1 MAVYLILFLALLNFT
16 AFMGCR
22 VLMSL
27 FAIELGASTAAI
39 GLLISLFALFPF
51 LLSVY
56 AGKVIDRLGSHLP
69 AQLGTALSAAG
80 FSIPWLFPV
89 LPALYLSA
97 SIIGLSFVFISL
109 AIQNLSSTAR
119 DPDVRARDV
128 SLVSL
133 GFALSG
139 LLGPLLVGLVID
151 YRGHVFAYGLLT
163 VLGIAATAGWV
174 ASRRF
179 VADSHARGAA
189 AAPTDM
195 RELLRLP
202 QLRRTVIVS
211 GLVVAGVDLYNFY
224 MPIYGHSV
232 GLSATMIG
240 VIFGAN
246 SLAVL
251 IVRWLLPR
259 LTRWLGE
266 ERVMSYSMY
275 LAGAAFLLIPVF
287 SNAPALML
295 LAFVLGLGLGC
306 GQPLSILMT
315 YNRAPAGRSG
325 EALGVRFTVVNF
337 THMAIPLAFGTLG
350 SALGVVA
357 VFFSNAALMLGGG
370 YANARGA
377 KAGA

>member
-56 AGKVIDRLGSHLP
+56 AGKVIDRFGSHLP

-80 FSIPWLFPV
+80 FSIPWLFPT
-89 LPALYLSA
+89 LPALYVSA
-97 SIIGLSFVFISL
+97 SIVGLSFVFISL

-119 DPDVRARDV
+119 DADVRARDV

-133 GFALSG
+133 GFALSA
-139 LLGPLLVGLVID
+139 LLGPLLTGYVID
-151 YRGHVFAYGLLT
+151 HQGHVFAYFLLT
-163 VLGIAATAGWV
+163 VLAIAATAGWIG
-174 ASRRF
+174 SRRF
-179 VADSHARGAA
+179 VTDSHARGAA

-195 RELLRLP
+195 RELLRRP

-240 VIFGAN
+240 VVFGAN
-246 SLAVL
+246 AVAVL
-251 IVRWLLPR
+251 IVRGLLPR
-259 LTRWLGE
+259 LTRSLGE

-275 LAGAAFLLIPVF
+275 VAGAGFLLIPMF
-287 SNAPALML
+287 EGALPLML
-295 LAFVLGLGLGC
+295 LSFVLGLGLGC

-325 EALGVRFTVVNF
+325 EALGVRFAVVNF

-350 SALGVVA
+350 SALGVIA
-357 VFFSNAALMLGGG
+357 VFFSNAALMFGGG

-377 KAGA
+377 RAGA

>member
-56 AGKVIDRLGSHLP
+56 AGKVIDRFGSHVP
-69 AQLGTALSAAG
+69 AQLGTGLSAVG
-80 FSIPWLFPV
+80 FSLPWLFPA
-89 LPALYLSA
+89 LPTLYLSA

-109 AIQNLSSTAR
+109 AIQNLCSTAR

-139 LLGPLLVGLVID
+139 LLGPLLVGFVID
-151 YRGHVFAYGLLT
+151 RQGHVFAYALLT
-163 VLGIAATAGWV
+163 MLAIAATGGWV

-202 QLRRTVIVS
+202 QLRRTVVVS

-224 MPIYGHSV
+224 MPIYGHAV

-251 IVRWLLPR
+251 IVRGLLPR
-259 LTRWLGE
+259 LTRRLGE
-266 ERVMSYSMY
+266 DRVMSCSMY
-275 LAGAAFLLIPVF
+275 LAGAAFLLIPIF
-287 SNAPALML
+287 GNAPALML
-295 LAFVLGLGLGC
+295 LGFVLGLGLGC

-377 KAGA
+377 KGGA

>member
-56 AGKVIDRLGSHLP
+56 AGKVIDRFGSHLP
-69 AQLGTALSAAG
+69 AQLGTVLSAAG
-80 FSIPWLFPV
+80 FAIPWLFPA

-97 SIIGLSFVFISL
+97 SIIGLSYVFISL

-119 DPDVRARDV
+119 DPDVRAREV

-139 LLGPLLVGLVID
+139 LLGPLLVGFVID
-151 YRGHVFAYGLLT
+151 HQGHVFAYALLT
-163 VLGIAATAGWV
+163 VLAIAATAGWIV
-174 ASRRF
+174 SRRY
-179 VADSHARGAA
+179 VVDSHARGAA

-232 GLSATMIG
+232 GLTATMIG

-251 IVRWLLPR
+251 IVRGLLPR

-275 LAGAAFLLIPVF
+275 LAGAAFLLIPMF
-287 SNAPALML
+287 GNAPALML
-295 LAFVLGLGLGC
+295 LAFMLGLGLGC

-357 VFFSNAALMLGGG
+357 VFFSNAVLMLGGG

>member
-39 GLLISLFALFPF
+39 GVLISLFALFPF

-56 AGKVIDRLGSHLP
+56 AGKVIDRFGSHLP
-69 AQLGTALSAAG
+69 AQLGTALSAIG
-80 FSIPWLFPV
+80 FSIPWLFPA

-97 SIIGLSFVFISL
+97 TIIGLSFVFISL

-119 DPDVRARDV
+119 DAGVRARDV

-139 LLGPLLVGLVID
+139 LLGPLVTGYIID
-151 YRGHVFAYGLLT
+151 HQGHVFAYFLLT
-163 VLGIAATAGWV
+163 VLAIAATAGWIG
-174 ASRRF
+174 SRRF
-179 VADSHARGAA
+179 VTDSHARGAA
-189 AAPTDM
+189 AAPTDI
-195 RELLRLP
+195 RELLGLAH
-202 QLRRTVIVS
+202 LRRTVVVS

-224 MPIYGHSV
+224 MPIYGHSI

-240 VIFGAN
+240 IVFGAN
-246 SLAVL
+246 SVAVL
-251 IVRWLLPR
+251 IVRGLLPR
-259 LTRWLGE
+259 FTRWLGE
-266 ERVMSYSMY
+266 DRVMSYSMY
-275 LAGAAFLLIPVF
+275 LAGAAFVLIPAF
-287 SNAPALML
+287 KEAAPLML
-295 LAFVLGLGLGC
+295 LSFVLGLGLGC

-315 YNRAPAGRSG
+315 YNRAPTGRSG

-337 THMAIPLAFGTLG
+337 THMAIPLMFGTLG
-350 SALGVVA
+350 SVLGVIA
-357 VFFSNAALMLGGG
+357 VFFSNAALMFGGG
-370 YANARGA
+370 YANTRGSR
-377 KAGA
+377 AGT